1 MEDWEKGCHNC
12 QRRNDGA
19 PCPYQA
25 ALEAFGFEL
34 CPHWIEREMKEE

>member
-12 QRRNDGA
+12 GRRKGQ

-25 ALEAFGFEL
+25 ALEAFSFEL
-34 CPHWIEREMKEE
+34 CPHWTPKEEKEK